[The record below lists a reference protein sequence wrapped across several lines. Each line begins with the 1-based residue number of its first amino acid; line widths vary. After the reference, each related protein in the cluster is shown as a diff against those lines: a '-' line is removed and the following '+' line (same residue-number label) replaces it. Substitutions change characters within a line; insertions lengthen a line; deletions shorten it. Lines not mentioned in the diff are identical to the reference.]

1 MTLKILMT
9 IILRIHQKY
18 AERIIDKIILKVDL
32 LITNPKIGRKVPEF
46 DKEFLRE
53 LIEGNY

>member
-1 MTLKILMT
+1 MT